1 MDDEE
6 EKMKRFL
13 LVLLSLGLIMA
24 FSASAFAVDV
34 KVGAEYY
41 IGGLYLNKISLDDG
55 FQNWAGS
62 TGSQNPS
69 TAFFYQRLRVGT
81 DFIISPSL
89 KLVTQFDAMERIW
102 GGSRSNTWGA
112 NQNYMVNE
120 SAGTRAETENIAMRL
135 AYIDYTSPIG
145 LFRIGYQEDYVWGT
159 VFADRGSG
167 TPAGQIMYMV
177 PVGPFLFGFDYAKE
191 VSQSYSAVTAGSYSS
206 TIYNNGYLTDADS
219 NSYRIGSIYNFKGGD
234 AGLLFLLSRN
244 ATNRG
249 TTTPFPYGYIQNVY
263 VIDPYVKAKIGPVAL
278 QAEALYWFGDA
289 MKADGGPGF
298 AGGNTINISSL
309 SAFVDATANFGMFY
323 AGGSVAYVQGQNPSD
338 FGSKLE
344 GGVSPFSGGVDWN
357 PCLIMFN
364 TQTLGYW
371 AGGIYGHSAI
381 YGPGSAYVN
390 PIDGEMMNAWFGQ
403 LRGGVKPTPQLDI
416 MASIS
421 YAEADQNG
429 FVATGPTTVATFPG
443 KTYGT
448 EIDVTGTYKITNNL
462 SYMLG
467 AGYFFAGDYF
477 KGLNTAYEG
486 GAKVTDDFI
495 FINKLTLSF

>member
-1 MDDEE
+1 M
-6 EKMKRFL
+6 
-13 LVLLSLGLIMA
+13 
-24 FSASAFAVDV
+24 
-34 KVGAEYY
+34 
-41 IGGLYLNKISLDDG
+41 
-55 FQNWAGS
+55 
-62 TGSQNPS
+62 
-69 TAFFYQRLRVGT
+69 
-81 DFIISPSL
+81 
-89 KLVTQFDAMERIW
+89 
-102 GGSRSNTWGA
+102 
-112 NQNYMVNE
+112 
-120 SAGTRAETENIAMRL
+120 
-135 AYIDYTSPIG
+135 
-145 LFRIGYQEDYVWGT
+145 
-159 VFADRGSG
+159 ADRGSG
-167 TPAGQIMYMV
+167 APAGQILYMV
-177 PVGPFLFGFDYAKE
+177 PVGPFLFGFNYAKE
-191 VSQSYSAVTAGSYSS
+191 VSQSYSAVTSGSYSS

-219 NSYRIGSIYNFKGGD
+219 NSYRIGSIYNFKGGE
-234 AGLLFLLSRN
+234 AGFLFLWSRN
-244 ATNRG
+244 ATERA
-249 TTTPFPYGYIQNVY
+249 TTTPFPYGYLQNVY

-289 MKADGGPGF
+289 MKAEGGPGF
-298 AGGNTINISSL
+298 AGGNTVNISSL
-309 SAFVDATANFGMFY
+309 SAFVDATADFGMFY

-371 AGGIYGHSAI
+371 AGGINGHSAN

-421 YAEADQNG
+421 YAEADKNG

-443 KTYGT
+443 RPMVRKLILPALT
-448 EIDVTGTYKITNNL
+448 KSPITCPICWA
-462 SYMLG
+462 S
-467 AGYFFAGDYF
+467 GYLFTGDYF